1 MKAIFV
7 TWSVQLPVNDIGIPI
22 LDKQILVCPNL
33 FVSKFYSL
41 VNAVPVFLIISGA
54 KYEHNNEKIKSKCNI
69 HLPWT
74 PQS

>member
-22 LDKQILVCPNL
+22 LDKQILACPNL
-33 FVSKFYSL
+33 FISKFYSL
-41 VNAVPVFLIISGA
+41 VNAVPVFLIISEA
-54 KYEHNNEKIKSKCNI
+54 KYEHDEKTKSKCNI